1 MSKEV
6 TIYGYNSVETS
17 VSKNPDSVIELY
29 VDKTTSNKRIDKL
42 LSSTIASKLN
52 IKKVDYNFL
61 KPDYSPTVNEQINQT
76 NTILKNNKEFEVVDL
91 HPLFLNNESILNSS
105 LSSDGIHINSNGY
118 QIWVEAIKTIIKN
131 LNRQA

>member
-1 MSKEV
+1 MYKIINIINICKKIKE
-6 TIYGYNSVETS
+6 SS
-17 VSKNPDSVIELY
+17 
-29 VDKTTSNKRIDKL
+29 
-42 LSSTIASKLN
+42 SSTKIFIQTILPVN
-52 IKKVDYNFL
+52 NEQYMNVKKVDYNFL
-61 KPDYSPTVNEQINQT
+61 KPNYSPTVNQQVDQT

-118 QIWVEAIKTIIKN
+118 QIWVKAINTIIKN